1 MLIHHKTSQ
10 IEILLHEGNN
20 PAIPAVLVNKHL
32 HSNCE
37 FHRKSHVLQDCPRT
51 KQIYIYTY
59 NNIIDL
65 WTIKNNGVDTIDNN
79 NNNNDNHSKK

>member
-1 MLIHHKTSQ
+1 MFYKTEPEQ
-10 IEILLHEGNN
+10 
-20 PAIPAVLVNKHL
+20 NKY
-32 HSNCE
+32 
-37 FHRKSHVLQDCPRT
+37 
-51 KQIYIYTY
+51 IYIYTY